1 MKLILITTP
10 TYFVEED
17 KIITALFE
25 EGLDTLH
32 LRKPDTAPMFAERL
46 LTLIPEQ
53 YHKRI
58 VVHGHFYLKDE
69 YKLKGIHLNGRNP
82 NPPENYKGHISC
94 SCHSLDEVKERK
106 QTCDYVFLSPVF
118 NSISKMNYNSAYTA
132 EELRAADKAGII
144 DKKVIALGGIDVDN
158 ILEVKDFGF
167 GGAGLASTIDDYA
180 KFTQMLLNGGTYN
193 GVQILRPATVK
204 FLGGHTLSAVQ
215 QAGFDNWIGLE
226 GFSYGNLMR
235 VLVDPTRAV
244 TLGSKGEF
252 GWDGWLGC
260 YMEVVPEQNM
270 TFLMMT
276 QKKDAG
282 TYTLSRKIRNIIFS
296 E

>member
-1 MKLILITTP
+1 MPKR
-10 TYFVEED
+10 ED
-17 KIITALFE
+17 VNTVLVIGSGPIIIGQACEFDYSGTQACKALRQL
-25 EGLDTLH
+25 G
-32 LRKPDTAPMFAERL
+32 
-46 LTLIPEQ
+46 
-53 YHKRI
+53 YRI
-58 VVHGHFYLKDE
+58 VLVNSNPATIMTDPQMADVTYIEPLGMNDTDFWVPAEKQDRLAKVYDCREGQPSVRYLDNN
-69 YKLKGIHLNGRNP
+69 LGIQN
-82 NPPENYKGHISC
+82 
-94 SCHSLDEVKERK
+94 D
-106 QTCDYVFLSPVF
+106 
-118 NSISKMNYNSAYTA
+118 MAYRPA
-132 EELRAADKAGII
+132 YEA
-144 DKKVIALGGIDVDN
+144 
-158 ILEVKDFGF
+158 

-215 QAGFDNWIGLE
+215 HAGFDNWIGLE